1 MSIQPKYRE
10 ICRELS
16 EEITSGVF
24 AAGERI
30 PTEQQLAKRFGVAR
44 QTVLKALDVMKHS
57 GVIRSVQGK
66 GTFVAVTHGRAR
78 RPDEQGRQIAYIC
91 SNLQDSI
98 GHLMMVGAER
108 AAANLG
114 YSMIACA
121 TRYDSER
128 EAEYLRRCRNNK
140 VDGIILLPYFSNR
153 ELVRRCAAEIPMVCV
168 DNGIDGLPIPVVATD
183 NCRAM
188 YEAVSHLI
196 ELGHVRIGFILSG
209 FEFLETVRSVRERF
223 DAYRRALADHGILY
237 RPDYVSELGTPLA
250 HMRPADVGLD
260 LYAYPAMHRLMSVDD
275 PPSAV
280 VLLWDELAPG
290 AIAAVRDGRRRI
302 PEDFSLVGFN
312 DDELCSL
319 VTPKLTS
326 VRQPAEEIGECAV
339 RYLDGMIRRG
349 EKPPMQTII
358 PSVLVKRAS
367 TSIYQPRESSQEMV

>member
-1 MSIQPKYRE
+1 
-10 ICRELS
+10 
-16 EEITSGVF
+16 
-24 AAGERI
+24 
-30 PTEQQLAKRFGVAR
+30 
-44 QTVLKALDVMKHS
+44 
-57 GVIRSVQGK
+57 
-66 GTFVAVTHGRAR
+66 
-78 RPDEQGRQIAYIC
+78 
-91 SNLQDSI
+91 
-98 GHLMMVGAER
+98 
-108 AAANLG
+108 
-114 YSMIACA
+114 
-121 TRYDSER
+121 
-128 EAEYLRRCRNNK
+128 
-140 VDGIILLPYFSNR
+140 
-153 ELVRRCAAEIPMVCV
+153 
-168 DNGIDGLPIPVVATD
+168 
-183 NCRAM
+183 M

-302 PEDFSLVGFN
+302 PEDFSLGRLQRRRALLAGHAEA
-312 DDELCSL
+312 DL
-319 VTPKLTS
+319 

-367 TSIYQPRESSQEMV
+367 TSIYQPRESSQEKA